1 MKKVLII
8 IFIACISLLNS
19 INFFSASGQNVTVC
33 RDSLVYYHTNT
44 DDQHWYGTDSWA
56 VKFDFNNYFSGI
68 DFLEF
73 QAEGARVYI
82 PGQQSSDS
90 MMVILCKNYYNQP
103 DLTPEGILYQHEI
116 QPAAMNFQ
124 YWNNIDF
131 SQTFTDTIFWLVVD
145 YPTNTSTQFISASA
159 VDGAHSYFLD
169 NGYYYNMLA
178 NSFESEFLFS
188 LKGRFITEGTDL
200 DLITLSWVGDMVPTG
215 EVSPVFIVKNNSSET
230 VNNAYINIDL
240 ICPEQEIDLTYIST
254 GNVCDSILLP
264 SIPPDQTIQYDVSDS
279 LFYQLFDRPTQYDVD
294 VELVCVSDSLT
305 QNNSYNDQFNLF
317 IYDKKVFVENAVKA
331 NDVNS
336 ENVWNDQSEI
346 LHSDSSLVLNYF
358 ANFPDEP
365 FFNPYSL
372 ERFHYYD
379 LMGFPAT
386 ILNGTNKILGYYS
399 GYSDE
404 FSSIYNQE
412 LEEAK
417 TFVESDTSYA
427 CYNDIGNVEFVVQFE
442 CGQTSLFTDFIA
454 GLTFYSA
461 IMENV
466 SGIQGLPSNIDIQAM
481 LYMVDEATGLLLNY
495 EEPFG
500 DTISFNMFEDFE
512 TISDSTDNCSIVYWL
527 QDNFSKEVFLV
538 NSLPFTEFIPGLV
551 SIDEDDIP
559 IYQQSVQVYPNPYKF
574 SGYLNISLSSSR
586 EVQQSTVTI
595 YNIKGQLIK
604 KIRSDDIGYSH
615 IFTWDGRDSNNKEV
629 ASGVY
634 LMKIESKIDGTVNK
648 QFRKCLLLK
657 QK

>member
-1 MKKVLII
+1 MKKVFIVV
-8 IFIACISLLNS
+8 FIAWISLLNS
-19 INFFSASGQNVTVC
+19 INYFSASGQNVTVC
-33 RDSLVYYHTNT
+33 RDSLVYYHTNA

-68 DFLEF
+68 DFIEF

-90 MMVILCKNYYNQP
+90 ITIKLCKDYWNQP
-103 DLTPEGILYQHEI
+103 NLDPDSVLFSYTI
-116 QPAAMNFQ
+116 QPAVMNFQ
-124 YWNNIDF
+124 DWNDINF

-145 YPTNTSTQFISASA
+145 YTTNSSTQFISASA

-188 LKGRFITEGTDL
+188 LKGKFNTEGTDL
-200 DLITLSWVGDMVPTG
+200 DLITLSWVGDMIPAG

-230 VNNAYINIDL
+230 VYNAYINIDF
-240 ICPEQEIDLTYIST
+240 ICPEEEIDLTYIAT
-254 GNVCDSILLP
+254 GSVCDSILLP
-264 SIPPDQTIQYDVSDS
+264 AIPPDQTIEYDISDS
-279 LFYQLFDRPTQYDVD
+279 LFYQLFERPTQYEVD

-305 QNNSYNDQFNLF
+305 QNNSYSDQFNLF
-317 IYDKKVFVENAVKA
+317 IFDKKVFVENAVKA
-331 NDVNS
+331 NDLNS
-336 ENVWNDQSEI
+336 EDVWNDQYEI
-346 LHSDSSLVLNYF
+346 LHPDSSLVLNYF

-399 GYSDE
+399 GYLDE
-404 FSSIYNQE
+404 FSSIYYHE
-412 LEEAK
+412 LNEGK
-417 TFVESDTSYA
+417 TFVESDTSCAY
-427 CYNDIGNVEFVVQFE
+427 YNDIGNVEFVVQFE
-442 CGQTSLFTDFIA
+442 YSQTPLFADFIA
-454 GLTFYSA
+454 GLTFYIA

-466 SGIQGLPSNIDIQAM
+466 SGIQGLPSDIDIQAM
-481 LYMVDEATGLLLNY
+481 LYMANEATGLLLNY

-500 DTISFNMFEDFE
+500 DTINFNMLEDFE
-512 TISDSTDNCSIVYWL
+512 TISGDTDSCSVVYWL
-527 QDNFSKEVFLV
+527 QDNFSKEIFLV

-559 IYQQSVQVYPNPYKF
+559 TYQQSVQIYPNPYKF
-574 SGYLNISLSSSR
+574 SGYLNISLNSSR
-586 EVQQSTVTI
+586 EVQQPTVAI

-604 KIRSDDIGYSH
+604 EIKSDDIGYSH
-615 IFTWDGRDSNNKEV
+615 TFIWDGRDNNNKKV

-634 LMKIESKIDGTVNK
+634 LMKFESKTGGTINK

>member
-1 MKKVLII
+1 MKKVLIVV
-8 IFIACISLLNS
+8 FIASISLLNS
-19 INFFSASGQNVTVC
+19 IDYFSASGQNVAVC

-56 VKFDFNNYFSGI
+56 VRFDFNNYFSGI

-82 PGQQSSDS
+82 PGQQSSDP
-90 MMVILCKNYYNQP
+90 MTVILCKNDYNQP
-103 DLTPEGILYQHEI
+103 DLTPEGILDQQEI
-116 QPAAMNFQ
+116 QSAVMNFQ
-124 YWNNIDF
+124 DWNDIDF

-145 YPTNTSTQFISASA
+145 YTTNASTQFISASA
-159 VDGAHSYFLD
+159 VDGSHSYFLD
-169 NGYYYNMLA
+169 DGYYYNMLE

-200 DLITLSWVGDMVPTG
+200 DLITLSWVGDMVPAG
-215 EVSPVFIVKNNSSET
+215 EVSPVFIVKNNSSDT
-230 VNNAYINIDL
+230 VYNAYINIDF
-240 ICPEQEIDLTYIST
+240 ICPEEEIDLIYIST

-264 SIPPDQTIQYDVSDS
+264 AIPPDQTIEYDVSDS
-279 LFYQLFDRPTQYDVD
+279 LFYQLFERPAQYEVD
-294 VELVCVSDSLT
+294 AELVCVSDSLT
-305 QNNSYNDQFNLF
+305 QNNSFNDQFNLF
-317 IYDKKVFVENAVKA
+317 IYDKKVFVENAVKV
-331 NDVNS
+331 NDVSS
-336 ENVWNDQSEI
+336 ENVWNAQSAI
-346 LHSDSSLVLNYF
+346 LHPDSSLVLNYF

-404 FSSIYNQE
+404 FSSIYYQE
-412 LEEAK
+412 LNEGK

-427 CYNDIGNVEFVVQFE
+427 SYNDYGEVEFVVQFE
-442 CGQTSLFTDFIA
+442 YAQTSLFTDFIS
-454 GLTFYSA
+454 GLTFYTA

-466 SGIQGLPSNIDIQAM
+466 SGIQGLPSDIDIQAM

-495 EEPFG
+495 EEPYG
-500 DTISFNMFEDFE
+500 DTINFNMIEDFE
-512 TISDSTDNCSIVYWL
+512 TISGETDSCYVVYWL
-527 QDNFSKEVFLV
+527 QDNISKEIFLV
-538 NSLPFTEFIPGLV
+538 NSLSFTEFIPGLV

-559 IYQQSVQVYPNPYKF
+559 KYQQSVQIYPNPYNF
-574 SGYLNISLSSSR
+574 TGYLNISLNSTG
-586 EVQQSTVTI
+586 EVQQPTVAI

-604 KIRSDDIGYSH
+604 KIKSDEIGYSH

-634 LMKIESKIDGTVNK
+634 LMKIESKIGGIVKK

>member
-1 MKKVLII
+1 LKKVLIVV
-8 IFIACISLLNS
+8 FITCISLLNS
-19 INFFSASGQNVTVC
+19 IDYFSASGQNVTVY

-90 MMVILCKNYYNQP
+90 MMVILCKNDFNQP

-116 QPAAMNFQ
+116 QPDAMNFQ
-124 YWNNIDF
+124 DWNDIDF

-145 YPTNTSTQFISASA
+145 YTTNSSTQFISASA
-159 VDGAHSYFLD
+159 VDGSHSYFLD

-188 LKGRFITEGTDL
+188 LEGRFITDGTDL
-200 DLITLSWVGDMVPTG
+200 DLITLSWVGDMVPAG
-215 EVSPVFIVKNNSSET
+215 EISPIFIVRNNSSET
-230 VNNAYINIDL
+230 VHNAYINIDL
-240 ICPEQEIDLTYIST
+240 IYPEEEIELTYIST
-254 GNVCDSILLP
+254 GSVCDSILLP
-264 SIPPDQTIQYDVSDS
+264 AIPPDQTIEYDVSDS
-279 LFYQLFDRPTQYDVD
+279 LVYQLFERPAQYEVD

-317 IYDKKVFVENAVKA
+317 IYDKKVFIENAVKA

-336 ENVWNDQSEI
+336 ENVWNDQSVI
-346 LHSDSSLVLNYF
+346 LHPDSSLVLNYF

-386 ILNGTNKILGYYS
+386 ILNGTNKILGYSS

-412 LEEAK
+412 LDEGK

-427 CYNDIGNVEFVVQFE
+427 SYNEYGDVEFVVQFE
-442 CGQTSLFTDFIA
+442 YAQTPLFADFIA
-454 GLTFYSA
+454 GLTFYTA

-466 SGIQGLPSNIDIQAM
+466 SGIQGLPSDIDIQAM
-481 LYMVDEATGLLLNY
+481 LYMANEATGLLMNY

-512 TISDSTDNCSIVYWL
+512 TISGDTVNCNVVYWL
-527 QDNFSKEVFLV
+527 QDNFSKEIFLV

-559 IYQQSVQVYPNPYKF
+559 TYMQSVQVYPNPYKF
-574 SGYLNISLSSSR
+574 SGYLNISLNSSR
-586 EVQQSTVTI
+586 EVQQSTVEI

-604 KIRSDDIGYSH
+604 EIRSDDIGYSH
-615 IFTWDGRDSNNKEV
+615 TLIWDGRDSNNKEV

-634 LMKIESKIDGTVNK
+634 LMKIESKTGGIINK

-657 QK
+657 